1 MKKEIRGG
9 PGRGQ
14 GRKPL
19 APGEK
24 TIPVTIRLTET
35 QVWKLSV
42 LGGPRWVREQIE
54 KSARVAG
61 HFTKEIP

>member
-1 MKKEIRGG
+1 MKKETRGG

-19 APGEK
+19 AQGEE

-35 QVWKLSV
+35 QRDVLTA
-42 LGGPRWVREQIE
+42 LGGPKWVREQIE
-54 KSARVAG
+54 KSARAAG
-61 HFTKEIP
+61 HFANG

>member
-1 MKKEIRGG
+1 MKKETRGG

-19 APGEK
+19 AQGEK

-35 QVWKLSV
+35 QRDMLVA
-42 LGGPRWVREQIE
+42 LGGPKWMREQIE
-54 KSARVAG
+54 KSARAFG
-61 HFTKEIP
+61 HFANG